1 MVPYRSILIVGGGT
15 AGWMAAAYLQ
25 RVLGS
30 NPELPVQIR
39 LVEAPEIGS
48 IGVGEATVPTL
59 QATLQAMGIP
69 ESALFTQADA
79 TLKNGIRFVGWKHGG
94 SAASDRYDH
103 PFDPPVTLAGHS
115 TMVHWMNLHQRG
127 LSTKAFDEAGGVQ
140 TALYE
145 KNLSPKFLNSPDYQ
159 APITYAYHLD
169 AIKLATLLR
178 TVATSRGVQHSQGE
192 VTEVEVGEA
201 GIQAVRLKDGQ
212 RLTADLY
219 IDCTGFASLLIG
231 KALDVPWVSYAD
243 SLLCD
248 RAVACPI
255 AHPDAQQPL
264 RSYTT
269 ATARGAGWTWEIDLQ
284 TRTGTGYVY
293 SSAHCSDDEALA
305 TLRQLHGSAV
315 PMAEP
320 RLLKMRIGHRARM
333 WEKNCLALGLAGGF
347 IEPLE
352 STGIYLIERALQSFL
367 DYLPATPSATQGRSK
382 FNALMGDLY
391 DELRD
396 FILLHYIISGRRDTP
411 FWRDYTE
418 EVAVPPSLQELLDL
432 WNEKLPHNT
441 DIQRKQS
448 LFASGNYFYILAGLN
463 RLPSQGIGPA
473 RYLPPAVSQEALAHI
488 AKIRAAAVQQS
499 PTMREYTQ
507 KMRAL

>member
-1 MVPYRSILIVGGGT
+1 MIPYRSILIVGGGT

-30 NPELPVQIR
+30 NPETPVQIR
-39 LVEAPEIGS
+39 LVESIEIGS

-59 QATLQAMGIP
+59 LSTLQAIGIP
-69 ESALFTQADA
+69 ESDLFTQADA
-79 TLKNGIRFVGWKHGG
+79 TLKNGIRFNGWKHGG
-94 SAASDRYDH
+94 SAATDHYDH
-103 PFDPPVTLAGHS
+103 PFDPPVSLAGHS
-115 TMVHWMNLHQRG
+115 TMVHWMNLRQRG
-127 LSTKAFDEAGGVQ
+127 LTEQAFDMAGGVQ
-140 TALYE
+140 TALFD
-145 KNLSPKFLNSPDYQ
+145 KNQSPKFLDSPDYQ

-169 AIKLATLLR
+169 AIKLAALLR
-178 TVATSRGVQHSQGE
+178 KVASERGVQHSYGE
-192 VTEVEVGEA
+192 VTDVEVGEE
-201 GIQAVRLKDGQ
+201 GIKAVQLKDGQ

-219 IDCTGFASLLIG
+219 IDCTGFAGLLIG
-231 KALDVPWVSYAD
+231 KALNVPWVSYAD

-255 AHPDAQQPL
+255 AHPHAQQPL

-269 ATARGAGWTWEIDLQ
+269 ATARAAGWTWEIDLQ
-284 TRTGTGYVY
+284 SRTGSGYVY
-293 SSAHCSDDEALA
+293 SSAHCSDDEAVA
-305 TLRQLHGSAV
+305 TLRQMHGSAS

-352 STGIYLIERALQSFL
+352 STGIFMIERALQSFL
-367 DYLPATPSATQGRSK
+367 DFLPATASAQHGRNK
-382 FNALMGDLY
+382 FNVLMADLY

-396 FILLHYIISGRRDTP
+396 FVLLHYVISGRRDTP
-411 FWRDYTE
+411 FWRAYTE
-418 EVAVPPSLQELLDL
+418 EVVIPPSLQELLDL
-432 WNEKLPHNT
+432 WDEKLPHNT

-448 LFASGNYFYILAGLN
+448 LFAAGNYFYILAGLN
-463 RLPSQGIGPA
+463 RLPSKGIGQSS
-473 RYLPPAVSQEALAHI
+473 YLAPAVSQGVLAHI

-499 PTMREYTQ
+499 PTMREFTN
-507 KMRAL
+507 KMRA

>member
-1 MVPYRSILIVGGGT
+1 MIPYRSILIVGGGT
-15 AGWMAAAYLQ
+15 AGWLAAAYLQ

-30 NPELPVQIR
+30 NPELPLQIR
-39 LVEAPEIGS
+39 LVESLEIGS

-59 QATLQAMGIP
+59 LTTLQTIGIP

-79 TLKNGIRFVGWKHGG
+79 TLKNGIRFNGWKHGG
-94 SAASDRYDH
+94 SASADHFDH
-103 PFDPPVTLAGHS
+103 PFDHPIQLAGHS
-115 TMVHWMNLHQRG
+115 TMLHWMNLRQRG
-127 LSTKAFDEAGGVQ
+127 LTEQAFDEAGVVQ
-140 TALYE
+140 TALFE
-145 KNLSPKFLNSPDYQ
+145 TNQSPKFLNSPDYQ

-169 AIKLATLLR
+169 AIKLAALLR
-178 TVATSRGVQHSQGE
+178 KVASERGVQHSYGE
-192 VTEVEVGEA
+192 VTEVEVGEE

-219 IDCTGFASLLIG
+219 IDCTGFAGLLIG
-231 KALDVPWVSYAD
+231 KALNAPWVSYAD

-255 AHPDAQQPL
+255 AHRDAQQPL

-284 TRTGTGYVY
+284 SRTGTGYVY

-305 TLRQLHGSAV
+305 TLRQMHGSAI

-352 STGIYLIERALQSFL
+352 STGIYLIERALQSFV
-367 DYLPATPSATQGRSK
+367 DFLPATASAAQGRNK
-382 FNALMGDLY
+382 FNALMADLY

-396 FILLHYIISGRRDTP
+396 FILLHYVISGRRDTP

-418 EVAVPPSLQELLDL
+418 EVVIPPSLQELLDL
-432 WNEKLPHNT
+432 WDEKLPHNT

-448 LFASGNYFYILAGLN
+448 LFVAGNYFYILAGMG
-463 RLPSQGIGPA
+463 RLPSKGIGQSSFLAPA
-473 RYLPPAVSQEALAHI
+473 ISQDVLAHI
-488 AKIRAAAVQQS
+488 ARIRAAAVQQS
-499 PTMREYTQ
+499 PTMREFTN
-507 KMRAL
+507 KMRA